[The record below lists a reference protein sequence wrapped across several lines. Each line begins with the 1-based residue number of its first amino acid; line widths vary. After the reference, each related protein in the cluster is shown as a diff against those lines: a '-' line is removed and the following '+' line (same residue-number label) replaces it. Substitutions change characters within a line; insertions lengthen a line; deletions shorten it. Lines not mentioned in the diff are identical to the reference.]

1 MTPIL
6 VFDTETT
13 GLPLWNLPSEDLS
26 QPRITQIAAELHD
39 EDTGTTLAFM
49 DLIIKPEG
57 WTIPE
62 ELEALTGITNE
73 KAERF
78 GVPIGL
84 ALGLFLEMWR
94 KSTLRVAHNEPFD
107 MRMIRI
113 ELIRSD
119 AYGEALADEWK
130 AGPAFC
136 TQKNSTKIINLP
148 PSEKMA
154 AAGRR
159 MPKSPNLG
167 EAYKHFTGND
177 LVGAHNAATDL
188 AACRAVYY
196 GIKNHLAALAAA

>member
-6 VFDTETT
+6 IYDTETT
-13 GLPLWNLPSEDLS
+13 GIPQWGLPSEDPS
-26 QPRITQIAAELHD
+26 QPRITQLAAELHD

-78 GVPIGL
+78 GAPIGQ
-84 ALGLFLEMWR
+84 ALGLFLEMW
-94 KSTLRVAHNEPFD
+94 KKATLRVAHNEPFD

-113 ELIRSD
+113 ELMRSTEHD
-119 AYGEALADEWK
+119 DVFADEWK

-136 TQKNSTKIINLP
+136 TQKNSTKIVNLP
-148 PSEKMA
+148 PTEKMA
-154 AAGRR
+154 AAGRYHA
-159 MPKSPNLG
+159 KSPNLG
-167 EAYKHFTGND
+167 EAYKHFTGTD
-177 LVGAHNAATDL
+177 LIGAHNAAVDL
-188 AACRAVYY
+188 AACREVYY
-196 GIKNHLAALAAA
+196 GIKRYHAAA